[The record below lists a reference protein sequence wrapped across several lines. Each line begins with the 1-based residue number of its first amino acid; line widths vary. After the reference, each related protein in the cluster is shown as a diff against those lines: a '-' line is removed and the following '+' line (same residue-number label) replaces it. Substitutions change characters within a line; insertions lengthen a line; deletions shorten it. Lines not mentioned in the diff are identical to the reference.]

1 MEGRIEE
8 EDKEAIHEKAMETK
22 EASYVQVESIPD
34 KDESQRVVEAK
45 GESANDTESNFADKK
60 IGIQEVINEREEV
73 KIEVMGP
80 EQEVEKYNDTLKVT
94 NTTVKEIKEKENE
107 KVVIDSD
114 EVREEPIE
122 ISNKTKDKQEEQSSS
137 RVTTK
142 NILETE
148 GEGVKEEIKMATDIQ
163 ECQSPE
169 KPEPVEPAKT
179 WGKAGSKKA
188 EIPKEPEK
196 KEKVSLKKVKPQQK
210 KEEEKKI
217 ETPALKPTPKSEKET
232 QEESKET
239 VQLKAVKKEA
249 QNIDDVRT
257 QDDQQETKSNILA
270 KKKKKKVRM
279 NVEENIEKS
288 NKDEVA
294 ITAEEEITDTNQEE
308 SYIPFTQESPKTST
322 HSDVKEQSIDTTQVA
337 QQVLYRAQK

>member
-1 MEGRIEE
+1 MGKLDDKEPIKTTEEIEQQKDAQQKPTVVETSKTDPQIEPKDTQSTTKLAVKDESIKSTQIDNNVVKTQIPKMKDDMEGRIEE
-8 EDKEAIHEKAMETK
+8 EDKETIHEKAMETK

-45 GESANDTESNFADKK
+45 GESANDTESNFADRK

-122 ISNKTKDKQEEQSSS
+122 ISNKTKDKQEEKSSS
-137 RVTTK
+137 QVKTK

-148 GEGVKEEIKMATDIQ
+148 WEGVKEEIKMTPDTQ

-169 KPEPVEPAKT
+169 NPEPVEPAKT

-196 KEKVSLKKVKPQQK
+196 KEKVSLKKVK
-210 KEEEKKI
+210 
-217 ETPALKPTPKSEKET
+217 T
-232 QEESKET
+232 Q
-239 VQLKAVKKEA
+239 
-249 QNIDDVRT
+249 
-257 QDDQQETKSNILA
+257 
-270 KKKKKKVRM
+270 KKKKKKKKK
-279 NVEENIEKS
+279 KS
-288 NKDEVA
+288 
-294 ITAEEEITDTNQEE
+294 
-308 SYIPFTQESPKTST
+308 
-322 HSDVKEQSIDTTQVA
+322 
-337 QQVLYRAQK
+337 